1 MIAEF
6 ISPEALGFILI
17 AVMLFAIFIGFPI
30 SFTLIFLGFV
40 FGYLGFGKLVFY
52 LMTLQFSMVMT
63 EQALAAVPL
72 FVFMGIMMENA
83 GLMERLFSSV
93 QLMLSR
99 VRGAL
104 FYAVLFVSVIF
115 AAATGIVGASVTILG
130 IMAAKSMNKSGYDV
144 RLAAGTITAGGTL
157 GILIPPSIMLVV
169 MGPIMEIPV
178 TDLFAAAIIPG
189 IMLAVLYAAYVT
201 IRCAINPSLGPVL
214 AVEDRA
220 SSMTEVFREFI
231 IGLVPPAL
239 LVFAALGSILFGY
252 ATPTEAAGCGAVG
265 SLLLALAYKKL
276 TLPKLQEA
284 LVKTLE
290 ISALIMVLVAASNFF
305 GSVFSRLGTPML
317 LTEFLLGLETNRYII
332 LAIVLGMIFL
342 LGWPLEWVPIV
353 LIIIPIILPLI
364 EALEF
369 NLTWFAILVAVNLQT
384 AWLSPPVA
392 LSAYFLK
399 GVVPEWDLR
408 DIYIGMMQF
417 MVLQVIGLILIVI
430 FPQIALWLPTYL
442 YGN

>member
-6 ISPEALGFILI
+6 ISPETLGFILI

-317 LTEFLLGLETNRYII
+317 LTEFLLGLEMNRYII

-399 GVVPEWDLR
+399 GVVPEWDLK
-408 DIYIGMMQF
+408 DIY
-417 MVLQVIGLILIVI
+417 
-430 FPQIALWLPTYL
+430 
-442 YGN
+442 